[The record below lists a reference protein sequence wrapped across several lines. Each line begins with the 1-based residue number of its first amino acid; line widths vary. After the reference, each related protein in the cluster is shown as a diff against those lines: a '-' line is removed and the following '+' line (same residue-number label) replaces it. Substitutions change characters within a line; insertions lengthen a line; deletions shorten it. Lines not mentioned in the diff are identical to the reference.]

1 MKQGRSIMR
10 PRLTVLALLASA
22 LAIVSVPA
30 AAMAHGPRHNHGLTI
45 NATPNPT
52 IAGQSV
58 LIYGQLNGVNSGA
71 QEIFLYHHVAGHPGY
86 SLIGRTKTLTNGFYD
101 FPRVEGVV
109 TTNRSWFA
117 TAPKYFRVHSRT
129 VYERV
134 AALVSLN
141 ANAMTTDT
149 GTPVQF
155 TGNVSP
161 NHSGERV
168 YLQEQAANGDNVWH
182 TLKTG
187 VLSGPGSGFTINYRF
202 RVPGDYVL
210 RALFRR
216 DHRNIAAASD
226 TITEDVQQKQIPDFT
241 INSSAPIFPY
251 GQSATISGI
260 LYLPGTTTPD
270 PGVSVRM
277 WAHTYRGQWHTV
289 GLPAD
294 TGNDGSYSFTES
306 PGTNTI
312 YQVRTTFRPPH
323 IRHTAVLFEGVQDV
337 VSITDSSD
345 SVLVGQSVQFSGVV
359 SPDKAGHPIYLQRFG
374 ADGHWHNVE
383 IGLVRQNSTYGF
395 GWTFGNPGTAEFRV
409 KIPGGPYDLGG
420 VSSTETINVTLPPAS
435 ALPSSPGSGPV
446 VNP

>member
-10 PRLTVLALLASA
+10 SRLTVLALLASA
-22 LAIVSVPA
+22 LAVVSVPA
-30 AAMAHGPRHNHGLTI
+30 AALAHGPRHNHGLTI
-45 NATPNPT
+45 NATPNPI

-58 LIYGQLNGVNSGA
+58 LIYGQLNGPNSGG
-71 QEIFLYHHVAGHPGY
+71 QEVFLYHHVAGVPGY

-117 TAPKYFRVHSRT
+117 TAPAFFRVHSRT
-129 VYERV
+129 VYEHV
-134 AALVSLN
+134 AALVSL
-141 ANAMTTDT
+141 AASSPTTDT

-161 NHSGERV
+161 NHAGEQV

-182 TLKTG
+182 TLKVG
-187 VLSGPGSGFTINYRF
+187 RIGPGSNFSFPFRF

-216 DHRNIAAASD
+216 DNRNIAAASD

-241 INSSAPIFPY
+241 INSSAPIIPY

-260 LYLPGTTTPD
+260 LDLPGTTTPD
-270 PGVSVRM
+270 PDVNVTLWG
-277 WAHTYRGQWHTV
+277 HTYLGQWHTV
-289 GLPAD
+289 GLPTT
-294 TGNDGSYSFTES
+294 TGTDGSYSFTES

-337 VSITDSSD
+337 VSIGVSSQN
-345 SVLVGQSVQFSGVV
+345 VVVGQSVQFTGTV
-359 SPDKAGHPIYLQRFG
+359 SPDKAGHPIYLQRLG

-383 IGLVRQNSTYGF
+383 INVVRQNSTYQF
-395 GWTFGNPGTAEFRV
+395 GWTFGNPGSAEFRV

-420 VSSTETINVTLPPAS
+420 VSSTETINVTLPPVS
-435 ALPSSPGSGPV
+435 TLPTSPGSEPV

>member
-10 PRLTVLALLASA
+10 SRLTVLALLASA
-22 LAIVSVPA
+22 LAVVSVPA
-30 AAMAHGPRHNHGLTI
+30 AASAHGPRHNHGLTI
-45 NATPNPT
+45 NATPNPI

-58 LIYGQLNGVNSGA
+58 LIYGQLNGPNSGG
-71 QEIFLYHHVAGHPGY
+71 QEVFLYHHVAGVPGY
-86 SLIGRTKTLTNGFYD
+86 SLIGRTKTLANGFYD

-117 TAPKYFRVHSRT
+117 TAPAFFRVHSRT

-134 AALVSLN
+134 AALVSL
-141 ANAMTTDT
+141 AASSPTTDT

-161 NHSGERV
+161 NHAGERV

-182 TLKTG
+182 TLKVG
-187 VLSGPGSGFTINYRF
+187 RIGPGSNFSFPFRF

-216 DHRNIAAASD
+216 DNRNIAAASD

-241 INSSAPIFPY
+241 INSSAPIIPY

-260 LYLPGTTTPD
+260 LDLPGTTTPD
-270 PGVSVRM
+270 PDVNVTLWG
-277 WAHTYRGQWHTV
+277 HTYLGQWHTV
-289 GLPAD
+289 GLPTT
-294 TGNDGSYSFTES
+294 TGTDGSYSFTES

-337 VSITDSSD
+337 VSIGVSSQN
-345 SVLVGQSVQFSGVV
+345 VVVGQSVQFTGTV
-359 SPDKAGHPIYLQRFG
+359 SPDKAGHPIYLQRLG

-383 IGLVRQNSTYGF
+383 INVVRQNSTYQF
-395 GWTFGNPGTAEFRV
+395 GWTFGNPGSAEFRV

-420 VSSTETINVTLPPAS
+420 VSSTETINVTLPPVS
-435 ALPSSPGSGPV
+435 TLPTSPGSEPV